1 MTNKKLAIFL
11 VALMTNGAA
20 AAGAGQQTYPADE
33 RAEQRLMEKRHRQIE
48 NGWNTKAD
56 KKAGDAMMN
65 KRAMDL
71 SKGRLQIPED
81 PAP

>member
-20 AAGAGQQTYPADE
+20 VAVADQQTYPADE
-33 RAEQRLMEKRHRQIE
+33 RVEQRLMEKRQQQIDS
-48 NGWNTKAD
+48 GWDTKAD
-56 KKAGDAMMN
+56 KKASDAMTN

-71 SKGRLQIPED
+71 SNGRLQIPKD